1 MLDQL
6 GLIQRSFFFPAL
18 TIQTTTDG
26 KLLLQSKGL
35 LRSRSQTYSLDEIDP
50 APIHERAFAAGW
62 ALGAGA
68 AIAAVGV
75 SIWEGIS
82 KGSPDVGLAFFLCFF
97 GLIAFSLALNAVRL
111 FPKLFA
117 YRSSR
122 AHVLLFTIRRGH

>member
-68 AIAAVGV
+68 AIAAGGG
-75 SIWEGIS
+75 SILGGLF
-82 KGSPDVGLAFFLCFF
+82 KGSPDLRLSFFLGFF
-97 GLIAFSLALNAVRL
+97 GVIPFVPAFDAV
-111 FPKLFA
+111 
-117 YRSSR
+117 
-122 AHVLLFTIRRGH
+122 

>member
-75 SIWEGIS
+75 SIWEAIS
-82 KGSPDVGLAFFLCFF
+82 KSSPEGGLSVFFRFFWPITFADVLDTVH
-97 GLIAFSLALNAVRL
+97 I
-111 FPKLFA
+111 
-117 YRSSR
+117 
-122 AHVLLFTIRRGH
+122 

>member
-75 SIWEGIS
+75 RILEAIFQ
-82 KGSPDVGLAFFLCFF
+82 GSPGVGFSVFFWFF
-97 GLIAFSLALNAVRL
+97 GVISVSPALDAVWM
-111 FPKLFA
+111 
-117 YRSSR
+117 SS
-122 AHVLLFTIRRGH
+122 HL

>member
-68 AIAAVGV
+68 AIAAVCA
-75 SIWEGIS
+75 SIWGAIS
-82 KGSPDVGLAFFLCFF
+82 KGSPDVGLSVFLGFFWLS
-97 GLIAFSLALNAVRL
+97 AFSLALYAR
-111 FPKLFA
+111 A
-117 YRSSR
+117 SS
-122 AHVLLFTIRRGH
+122 